1 MANKGKKGSQH
12 LFRGVTDFFS
22 ERSRMTDVMYD
33 RTHESEARTQAT
45 AWAPLTDIMARDED
59 LIVRCEVPGVE
70 IEDVDITF
78 TNGVLEISGQ
88 RYTEQG
94 EDNWGYYVRERY
106 YGAFRRSISLPEGV
120 GDDDIHAK
128 FDNGLL
134 VITVVGGATASASKK
149 IDIAHGNTRPATTPR
164 INKKR

>member
-1 MANKGKKGSQH
+1 MADKDYN

-33 RTHESEARTQAT
+33 RTNETEARTPAT
-45 AWAPLTDIMARDED
+45 AWAPLTDILARDED
-59 LIVRCEVPGVE
+59 LVIRCEVPGVQVG
-70 IEDVDITF
+70 DVDITF
-78 TNGVLEISGQ
+78 ANGVLVICGH

-120 GDDDIHAK
+120 GDEDIEAR
-128 FDNGLL
+128 FENGLL
-134 VITVVGGATASASKK
+134 IVTVEGGATASAAKK
-149 IDIAHGNTRPATTPR
+149 INIARGD
-164 INKKR
+164 

>member
-1 MANKGKKGSQH
+1 MTSKEKKGSRY

-22 ERSRMTDVMYD
+22 ERNRMTEVMYD
-33 RTHESEARTQAT
+33 RATESEARTQAT

-59 LIVRCEVPGVE
+59 LIIRCEVPGVRV
-70 IEDVDITF
+70 EDVDITF

-106 YGAFRRSISLPEGV
+106 YGTFRRSISLPEGV
-120 GDDDIHAK
+120 GDDDIQAK
-128 FDNGLL
+128 FENGLL
-134 VITVVGGATASASKK
+134 IVTVIGGATASASKK
-149 IDIAHGNTRPATTPR
+149 IDITHGDTRPATTPR
-164 INKKR
+164 INKQR